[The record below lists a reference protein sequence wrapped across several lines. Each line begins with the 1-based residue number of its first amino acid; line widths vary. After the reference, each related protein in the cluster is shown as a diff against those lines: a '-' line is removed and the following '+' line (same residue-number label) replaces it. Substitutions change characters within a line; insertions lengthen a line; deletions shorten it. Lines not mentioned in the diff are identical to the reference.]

1 MAPQEAKPQG
11 PSEAGPAAR
20 EPRDRPRERV
30 LCGAG
35 GIATRFQGVR
45 SSGARRSLEAPPLR
59 PLLLGLLLLAALPGH
74 CRADSG
80 KRLGAAPRPRR
91 GLEQLNPVEVG
102 GGLFAAPL
110 GFSLLLAV
118 VTAGELSEICL
129 WEGIV
134 GGEERGTFLS
144 FFLDKLQMLPDG
156 PTNALR

>member
-1 MAPQEAKPQG
+1 MALQEAKPQG

-20 EPRDRPRERV
+20 EPRDGPREQG

-35 GIATRFQGVR
+35 GIAARCQGVK
-45 SSGARRSLEAPPLR
+45 SSGTRGSEDVLPLR
-59 PLLLGLLLLAALPGH
+59 PLLLGLLLLAALSGH

-80 KRLGAAPRPRR
+80 KRLAAALRPRR
-91 GLEQLNPVEVG
+91 SLEKLNGGVVVG

-110 GFSLLLAV
+110 GFSLPLAIA
-118 VTAGELSEICL
+118 TAGELSEICL

-144 FFLDKLQMLPDG
+144 FFFFLDKL
-156 PTNALR
+156 